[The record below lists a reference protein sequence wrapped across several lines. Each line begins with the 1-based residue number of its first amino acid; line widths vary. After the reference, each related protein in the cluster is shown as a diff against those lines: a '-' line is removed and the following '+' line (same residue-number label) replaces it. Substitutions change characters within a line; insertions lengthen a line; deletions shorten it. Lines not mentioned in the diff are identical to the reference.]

1 MLTEYEIAADL
12 DTPVSAF
19 LKLTPLNP
27 IFLLESVERGA
38 TPGRYSF
45 LGLGSGFEFKLEGD
59 TLQVGEATMA
69 APTTPHDLKEALRTA
84 LGRAPK
90 LIGASTPAPF
100 TGGLVGATSFN
111 AVQRFEPCLGKS
123 RHAASRPDLH
133 YIAPT
138 TLLIFDH
145 ATRRIGMLSSEAECD
160 RFRLQAEI
168 KRLLAGPLPAPTA
181 RGRVGVPA
189 ASFTQGAF
197 EAAVLRAKEK
207 IAAGEVYQLVLSNQ
221 LRGRTEL
228 DPFQVYRAL
237 RLINPSSYMF
247 YCRLGEHTLVGAS
260 PEALVSLNGG
270 IATLRP
276 IAGTRRR
283 GVSPEEDAM
292 LASDLLSDEKE
303 RAEHM
308 MLVDLARNDAGR
320 VAAAGTVRV
329 DPLMSVEHYSHVMHI
344 VSGVSAKLADQYDGF
359 DLFASAFP
367 AGTLSGAPKIAALK
381 LIDESEPIGRGF
393 YGGAI
398 GYFSGDETGRAESLD
413 QAIVI
418 RSITFTGDDYTIQ
431 SGAGI
436 VADSDPTK
444 EYEEVQMKAAAM
456 RAALQLAEEGV

>member
-1 MLTEYEIAADL
+1 MLTTFEIAADL

-19 LKLTPLNP
+19 LKLEPLNP

-45 LGLGSGFEFKLEGD
+45 LGLGSGFEIKLEGD
-59 TLQVGEATMA
+59 TLQLGGETSA
-69 APTTPHDLKEALRTA
+69 APATPDDLKEVLRA
-84 LGRAPK
+84 GLRQAPK
-90 LIGASTPAPF
+90 LTGAMTPAPF

-111 AVQRFEPCLGKS
+111 TIRRFEPCLGKS
-123 RHAASRPDLH
+123 RHATSTPDLH

-145 ATRRIGMLSSEAECD
+145 ATRRIGVLSSQGDAD
-160 RFRLQAEI
+160 RAKLQGEI
-168 KRLLAGPLPAPTA
+168 KRLLAGPLPTPRAQ
-181 RGRVGVPA
+181 GRVGAPS
-189 ASFTQGAF
+189 ASFPQAAF
-197 EAAVLRAKEK
+197 EAAVLRAKGE

-221 LRGRTEL
+221 LKGQTDL

-247 YCRLGEHTLVGAS
+247 YCCLGEHTLVGAS
-260 PEALVSLNGG
+260 PEALVSLNAG

-283 GVSPEEDAM
+283 GASPEEDAA

-320 VAAAGTVRV
+320 VGAAGTVRV
-329 DPLMSVEHYSHVMHI
+329 DPLMSVENYSHVMHL
-344 VSGVSAKLADQYDGF
+344 VSGVSAKLAEPYDGF

-381 LIDESEPIGRGF
+381 LIDEIEPVGRGF
-393 YGGAI
+393 YGGAL
-398 GYFSGDETGRAESLD
+398 GYFSADDTGTAGSLD

-418 RSITFTGDDYTIQ
+418 RSITFTGDEYTIQ

-456 RAALQLAEEGV
+456 RAALQLAEEGL